1 MGEEG
6 ALMRSSTLILTNEAM
21 KTDDI
26 LLYIQRLSENPPY
39 QYLFTHHKFEEY
51 FGMHKLSF

>member
-1 MGEEG
+1 
-6 ALMRSSTLILTNEAM
+6 MRSSTLILTNEAM